1 MDFNFK
7 INRTI
12 NLQEVSSTQDI
23 AKEIA
28 DTIKE
33 DGILITAIT
42 QTAGRG
48 RFERQWES
56 KKGGLYFSLVLR
68 PNKKTFP
75 LENLSLKAGRA
86 VVNTLNELYGLKTK
100 IKLPNDVLAAYENTY
115 KKISGILIETA
126 SNSNGDLQWLALG
139 IGIDTNNIP
148 SKKLDAVSIK
158 QITNKTI
165 DNKKLLDKF
174 LENFAKEYI
183 SWNIA

>member
-28 DTIKE
+28 DTINE
-33 DGILITAIT
+33 DAVLIIAIT

-48 RFERQWES
+48 RFERKWES
-56 KKGGLYFSLVLR
+56 KKGGLYFSIVLR
-68 PNKKTFP
+68 PNKNALP
-75 LENLSLKAGRA
+75 LETLSLKAGRA
-86 VVNTLNELYGLKTK
+86 VASTLKDLYGLKTK
-100 IKLPNDVLAAYENTY
+100 IKLPNDVLAAYHNTY
-115 KKISGILIETA
+115 KKIAGILIETA

-148 SKKLDAVSIK
+148 SKHLSAVSIK
-158 QITNKTI
+158 QITGEPT

-174 LENFAKEYI
+174 LANFAKEYI

>member
-1 MDFNFK
+1 MDFNFRIK
-7 INRTI
+7 RTI

-28 DTIKE
+28 DTVKE
-33 DGILITAIT
+33 NGVLITAIT

-56 KKGGLYFSLVLR
+56 KKGGLYFSIVLH
-68 PNKKTFP
+68 PNKRTLP

-86 VVNTLNELYGLKTK
+86 VACTLKELYGLKTK
-100 IKLPNDVLAAYENTY
+100 IKLPNDVLAAYAGTY

-126 SNSNGDLQWLALG
+126 SNSNGDLEWLALG
-139 IGIDTNNIP
+139 IGINTNNIP
-148 SKKLDAVSIK
+148 SKTLNAVSIK
-158 QITNKTI
+158 QITGKTT
-165 DNKKLLDKF
+165 DNKKLLENF
-174 LENFAKEYI
+174 LANFAKEYI